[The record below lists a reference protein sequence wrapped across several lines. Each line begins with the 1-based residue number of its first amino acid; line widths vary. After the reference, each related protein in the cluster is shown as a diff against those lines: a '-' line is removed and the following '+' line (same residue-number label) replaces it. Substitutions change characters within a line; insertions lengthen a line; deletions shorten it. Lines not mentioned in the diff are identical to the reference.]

1 MEPSHRRGRPNRMF
15 ADTDA
20 IRSFGAANSSQAT
33 DLAAIAARLSSLP
46 SATSASALGPVGAR
60 FLSALAA
67 ATSDDSLA
75 VAALSDRVASTSTT
89 AHATAVAYDEADHRA
104 GAAISG
110 A

>member
-1 MEPSHRRGRPNRMF
+1 MF

-20 IRSFGAANSSQAT
+20 IRAFGAANRSQAA
-33 DLAAIAARLSSLP
+33 DLAAIAARLSLLP
-46 SATSASALGPVGAR
+46 AAGSASALGPVGAL

-67 ATSDDSLA
+67 AVSGESLA
-75 VAALSDRVASTSTT
+75 VTALSDRVASTSTT
-89 AHATAVAYDEADHRA
+89 AHATAVAYDEADGRA